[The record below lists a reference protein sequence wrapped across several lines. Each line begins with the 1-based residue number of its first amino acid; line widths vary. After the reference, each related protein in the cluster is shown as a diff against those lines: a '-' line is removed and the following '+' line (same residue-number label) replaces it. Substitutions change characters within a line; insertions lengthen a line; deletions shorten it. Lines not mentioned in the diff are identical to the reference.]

1 MLPEGGEE
9 ADPQE
14 APKTSDEQKLEPCT
28 GEQNTSEEQKDEPDK
43 EQQGGKASKAEP
55 TPTEETDRTRPDRE
69 QWRLDKFGTTLNPQA
84 LHMRFYRGL
93 RSKRD
98 PPPPEVQKQ
107 IMEAEKDKGNAKLHT
122 LYQHYLACKGEW
134 KDSVLCISVSQK
146 HRAKQNEL
154 FTFVTYKDLDSKYG
168 ADLAKDLK
176 ERLEEQEKKVE
187 KKTPGKYVRKHP
199 DFPERQEM
207 WLYRSFLSMNE
218 IKEREKEHS
227 ATITLEG
234 SVDAEDAMDALPLGW
249 QVVVVLVVVVVV
261 W

>member
-1 MLPEGGEE
+1 
-9 ADPQE
+9 
-14 APKTSDEQKLEPCT
+14 
-28 GEQNTSEEQKDEPDK
+28 
-43 EQQGGKASKAEP
+43 
-55 TPTEETDRTRPDRE
+55 
-69 QWRLDKFGTTLNPQA
+69 
-84 LHMRFYRGL
+84 MRFYRGL

-176 ERLEEQEKKVE
+176 ERLEEQEKKGGE
-187 KKTPGKYVRKHP
+187 
-199 DFPERQEM
+199 
-207 WLYRSFLSMNE
+207 
-218 IKEREKEHS
+218 
-227 ATITLEG
+227 
-234 SVDAEDAMDALPLGW
+234 EDAGEVCEEAPGFPRKTGKCGSTEAFCR
-249 QVVVVLVVVVVV
+249 
-261 W
+261 